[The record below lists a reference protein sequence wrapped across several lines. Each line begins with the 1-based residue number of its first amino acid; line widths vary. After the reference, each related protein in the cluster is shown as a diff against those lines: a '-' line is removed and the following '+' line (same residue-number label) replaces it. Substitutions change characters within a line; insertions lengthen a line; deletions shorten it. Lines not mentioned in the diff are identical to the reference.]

1 LLGLVYPVFG
11 ILTKT
16 NDFKAANGPALD
28 GTAHLTREE
37 PADYAAIQWI
47 GQNLA
52 PGVIAEAVGGSY
64 TLYGRISANTGFP
77 TVLGWDFHEIQWR
90 GSAEAQGSRR
100 ADIEHLYETRN
111 PEEALQILE
120 MYNIDYVYVGPLE
133 RSTYRPVVEAK
144 FAALMNLVYQDAD
157 VLIYAMPGKGPLP

>member
-1 LLGLVYPVFG
+1 VFG

-28 GTAHLTREE
+28 GTAHLGREE

-100 ADIEHLYETRN
+100 ADIEHLYETRD